1 MIRHSGFPQKV
12 VTAGEDSSILAADL
26 DDIPTTPDSWVA
38 LPSGADLSVVH
49 SQPQISEM
57 QNRIDADLRH
67 FALINGLS
75 PDSFLKTYQNTS
87 ALNVQRHDR
96 KIQRQRIEK
105 ACRQLESDLCR
116 LIVKVLNEVE
126 VLNLPSEGLECSVR
140 FSEFVLD
147 SDQSAA
153 QARQIAYTAGELSPA
168 SFIAKRDNIS
178 EAAALQK
185 YRSNV
190 RLSSPE
196 KERETG
202 SASPEKEEAS
212 PEASSVLNGAQIQSA
227 QGIVEGVAEGR
238 LPRQTA
244 KEMLV
249 EFLAISPATAER
261 ILGPVGKSFSPV
273 GGVQ

>member
-1 MIRHSGFPQKV
+1 M
-12 VTAGEDSSILAADL
+12 TAGEDSSILSADL

-49 SQPQISEM
+49 SQPQIAEM

-96 KIQRQRIEK
+96 KVQRQRVEK
-105 ACRQLESDLCR
+105 ALRKLETDLCR
-116 LIVKVLNEVE
+116 LVAQVLNEVE
-126 VLNLPSEGLECSVR
+126 VLNLPVEGLECSVR

-153 QARQIAYTAGELSPA
+153 QARQIAYSSGELSP
-168 SFIAKRDNIS
+168 SQFIARRDNIS

-190 RLSSPE
+190 RLGAPNETATRPTAEAPTTDEGSP
-196 KERETG
+196 
-202 SASPEKEEAS
+202 
-212 PEASSVLNGAQIQSA
+212 SVLNGAQIQSA

-249 EFLAISPATAER
+249 EFLALPPATAAR
-261 ILGPVGKSFSPV
+261 VLGPVGKSFTPS
-273 GGVQ
+273 GGEE